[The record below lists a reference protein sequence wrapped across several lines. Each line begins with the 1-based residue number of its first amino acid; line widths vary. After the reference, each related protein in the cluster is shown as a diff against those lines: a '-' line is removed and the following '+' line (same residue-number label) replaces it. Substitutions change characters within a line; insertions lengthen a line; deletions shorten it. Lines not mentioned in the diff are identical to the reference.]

1 MKNVKLTAMKVLAV
15 FNKPVVMKA
24 AMFSLVL
31 LLTAT
36 QAFASTPT
44 VDAGMSSFDSVV
56 DVVARWLGRIGL
68 VVAFFGAVQ
77 LALGFK
83 QDDADGKI
91 RGMKTLASGFLVFGI
106 TQSLSLFGL

>member
-1 MKNVKLTAMKVLAV
+1 MKNMKVTVTKALAV
-15 FNKPVVMKA
+15 LKKPVVMKA
-24 AMFSLVL
+24 VMFSLVL
-31 LLTAT
+31 LLTAN
-36 QAFASTPT
+36 QAFAA
-44 VDAGMSSFDSVV
+44 DAGMDSFDSVV
-56 DVVARWLGRIGL
+56 DVIARWLGRIGL

>member
-1 MKNVKLTAMKVLAV
+1 MKNLKTKMMTIIKNTLFLKSAIFT
-15 FNKPVVMKA
+15 
-24 AMFSLVL
+24 LVL
-31 LLTAT
+31 TLNVTT
-36 QAFASTPT
+36 HIFAS
-44 VDAGMSSFDSVV
+44 DAGMDSFDNII
-56 DVVARWLGRIGL
+56 DVIARWLGRIGL

>member
-1 MKNVKLTAMKVLAV
+1 MIINEPCKGNCNEGTGCIQETGCDEDGNVQLDSLTDCNSGFCVYDYCRCG
-15 FNKPVVMKA
+15 N
-24 AMFSLVL
+24 
-31 LLTAT
+31 
-36 QAFASTPT
+36 
-44 VDAGMSSFDSVV
+44 
-56 DVVARWLGRIGL
+56 VARWLGRIGL